1 MKKKKDRMLK
11 CEHCDNK
18 APVGD
23 DVAKRICS
31 VCVAK
36 SMQGVIFTDDSNE
49 IEDEDN
55 INL

>member
-1 MKKKKDRMLK
+1 MKKTKSRMLK